1 MFFLFGIFFKFSS
14 KREGHAYASF
24 SGAGSRMSFAL
35 VPKSQLGSTN
45 HIKLCY

>member
-24 SGAGSRMSFAL
+24 SGAGSRMSFVL
-35 VPKSQLGSTN
+35 IPTQE
-45 HIKLCY
+45 H